1 MDNIKTVY
9 ELAWLTTQQVVV
21 TTDKEGN
28 NIKSFGSGFFF
39 QYEDTLFFVTADHVL
54 HSDDFEEGL
63 RLGTDDYLWVLNNIN
78 STTEL
83 STMLTPIFG
92 LFTFDMMNFN
102 DELSLEI
109 PDMKDIA
116 LAILPNTFFN
126 SKFLTH
132 DLKVEDEVIV
142 DAGVEKKIIDCSEML
157 KKGDLC
163 LIEGCVKWKKKGVI
177 LSRANAIYQN
187 LKFKGYDNKGYYIL
201 KYERSVKYEDWAG
214 LSGGPVFNDKAKLIG
229 MAIEVNVVEDT
240 ICVIPIEKIMKLMN
254 YAIKINQIK

>member
-39 QYEDTLFFVTADHVL
+39 QYKDTLFFVTADHVL

-63 RLGTDDYLWVLNNIN
+63 RLGTDDYLWVLNNNN

-83 STMLTPIFG
+83 STMVTPIVG
-92 LFTFDMMNFN
+92 LCTFDEMNFN

-109 PDMKDIA
+109 PNMKDIA
-116 LAILPNTFFN
+116 LAMLSNSFD
-126 SKFLTH
+126 SKFLTNE
-132 DLKVEDEVIV
+132 LKIGDYVIV
-142 DAGVEKKIIDCSEML
+142 KEGEEKLIIKCTEALEEKDY
-157 KKGDLC
+157 C
-163 LIEGCVKWKKKGVI
+163 LIEGCVKWNKKNGIKLDRYNVI
-177 LSRANAIYQN
+177 HQD
-187 LKFKGYDNKGYYIL
+187 LKLESIDKEGYYIL
-201 KYERSVKYEDWAG
+201 KYPGHVKYEEWAG

-229 MAIEVNVVEDT
+229 MAIEVYQDDDT
-240 ICVIPIEKIMKLMN
+240 IRVIPIEKIMELMN
-254 YAIKINQIK
+254 YAIKINQI